1 MNQKGVFT
9 LAYLVEAYGFDIR
22 NLRESIGRGELVA
35 SKIGK
40 SYFVTEGNL
49 IKWVESHKVIP
60 LKVDKQKKVKPK
72 SKLTEG

>member
-1 MNQKGVFT
+1 MNQKGVYT

-40 SYFVTEGNL
+40 SYFVTEGNF
-49 IKWVESHKVIP
+49 IKWVESHKVTP
-60 LKVDKQKKVKPK
+60 SKVTKPK
-72 SKLTEG
+72 KPKTPKPAEG